1 MSSVIDPTQPFI
13 STENI
18 TGGFTVFGFRGQENR
33 LNGSDGKDI
42 IFGGDKG
49 DELFGGAGED
59 IISGGAGRDVLTG
72 GAGKDT
78 FAFFFDADTSSADID
93 RSTDFNPNQDKIRL
107 QGVSS
112 DSLIEYNSRTG
123 ILTVG
128 GVEIAQ
134 LSPGLKLNEQSFEFV
149 NHDREG
155 NDVIES
161 GASNFVIDGGI
172 DRQDDKGKGDR
183 KFVFSLDDDLSL
195 EDVKH
200 IPDFDPQ
207 TDPLHFQGISADAN
221 VDYNSETGMLSIDGK
236 DIVRLDAELDID
248 EDDYELL

>member
-1 MSSVIDPTQPFI
+1 MSSVIDPTEPFI

-18 TGGFTVFGFRGQENR
+18 SGGFTIFGFRDQENR

-42 IFGGDKG
+42 IFGGNKS
-49 DELFGGAGED
+49 DELFGGAGDD
-59 IISGGAGRDVLTG
+59 IISGGAGRDILTG

-93 RSTDFNPNQDKIRL
+93 RITDFNPNQDKIRL

-123 ILTVG
+123 ILTVE

-134 LSPGLKLNEQSFEFV
+134 VSPGLKLDRQSFEFV
-149 NHDREG
+149 SQNSDG
-155 NDVIES
+155 NDVIDS
-161 GASNFVIDGGI
+161 GASNFVIDGSI
-172 DRQDDKGKGDR
+172 DRQGDR
-183 KFVFSLDDDLSL
+183 GKVGQKFVFSLDDDLSL
-195 EDVKH
+195 EDVEEL
-200 IPDFDPQ
+200 PDFDPR
-207 TDPLHFQGISADAN
+207 TDSLHFQGISADAN

-236 DIVRLDAELDID
+236 DIVRLDADLDFD
-248 EDDYELL
+248 DDDYELL